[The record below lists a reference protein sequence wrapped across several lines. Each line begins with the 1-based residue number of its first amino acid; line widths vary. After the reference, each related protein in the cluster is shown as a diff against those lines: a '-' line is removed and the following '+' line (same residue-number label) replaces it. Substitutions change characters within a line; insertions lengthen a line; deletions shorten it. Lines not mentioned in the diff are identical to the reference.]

1 MMTDLKD
8 RVLFTIKEKGWF
20 RAGDKVLAG
29 FSGGADSLFLLLF
42 LHEFKEKLAIS
53 VEAVHVHHGIRK
65 DTADRDEAFCRA
77 FCEERGIKLYVC
89 HRNAKDYAEERG
101 LSLEEGARE
110 VRYQAFYEICEK
122 TGTHKIALAHH
133 KNDAAE
139 TFLFQLIRG
148 SGLRG
153 LSGIPESRTMTE
165 TSGGEKIMILR
176 PLLSLTKEEIKDY
189 LASHGL
195 TWCEDETNEE
205 LSASRNR
212 IRHQVIPE
220 LEMIRPDAV
229 DKIWDTAEYL
239 AKVDGYLTGQA
250 DDWLEKH
257 TLSEEEK
264 SILIDRA
271 LFQKED
277 PVLQPYIVMQM
288 LRRKGLSVKDVTR
301 EHLMDIRRLS
311 EKDTGK
317 KLDLP
322 GRITVKNT
330 YEGLWAGKED
340 PAAGSAS
347 IPSFIMIL
355 TEKEGVNGEKPPNSP
370 YTKWFDYD
378 KILERPELRYRRE
391 GDVLAV
397 FPESRKKLNRF
408 FIDEKIPKEE
418 REKIPVVASGH
429 DILWV
434 VGYRMSEAYKIT
446 DSTRRILEI
455 RIKQVGEENNEG

>member
-29 FSGGADSLFLLLF
+29 FSGGADSLFLLL
-42 LHEFKEKLAIS
+42 LLDEFKEELAIS
-53 VEAVHVHHGIRK
+53 LEAAHVHHGIRK

-77 FCEERGIKLYVC
+77 FCEERGIKLHVC
-89 HRNAKDYAEERG
+89 HRNAKAYAEEKG

-110 VRYQAFYEICEK
+110 VRYQAFSEICEK
-122 TGTHKIALAHH
+122 TGVHKIVLAHH

-153 LSGIPESRTMTE
+153 LSGIPELRKMME
-165 TSGGEKIMILR
+165 TSDGQEIMILR
-176 PLLSLTKEEIKDY
+176 PLLAFTKKEIKDY
-189 LASHGL
+189 LTSHGFS
-195 TWCEDETNEE
+195 WCEDETNEE
-205 LSASRNR
+205 VSASRNR

-220 LEMIRPDAV
+220 LEVIRPDAV
-229 DKIWDTAEYL
+229 DKIYDTAEYL
-239 AKVDGYLTGQA
+239 AKVDAYLTGQA
-250 DDWLEKH
+250 DDWLGKH
-257 TLSEEEK
+257 ILSEEDR
-264 SILIDRA
+264 SIIIDRTA
-271 LFQKED
+271 FQKED
-277 PVLQPYIVMQM
+277 PVLKHCIVMQM
-288 LRRKGLSVKDVTR
+288 LRRKGLTVKDVTR
-301 EHLMDIRRLS
+301 DHLMEIQRLS
-311 EKDTGK
+311 EKNVGK

-322 GRITVKNT
+322 GGITVKNT

-340 PAAGSAS
+340 LAAGSAS
-347 IPSFIMIL
+347 IPSFVMIL
-355 TEKEGVNGEKPPNSP
+355 TEKERVSAEKPPNSP

-378 KILERPELRYRRE
+378 KILECPELRYRRE

-397 FPESRKKLNRF
+397 LPEGRKKLNRF

-418 REKIPVVASGH
+418 RDRIPVVASGH

-446 DSTRRILEI
+446 ESTRRILEI
-455 RIKQVGEENNEG
+455 RIKQMGEENNEG